1 VIPTLILF
9 GLVFGHWWRLSL
21 IAASLGWPLLLVVSD
36 VMSVDV
42 GLVGAAGLAVIN
54 TGIGVL
60 IHQGGLR
67 AVRLLRRGPRSRGSV
82 DASQRTLK

>member
-21 IAASLGWPLLLVVSD
+21 IAAALGWPLLLVVSD
-36 VMSVDV
+36 VMSVEV
-42 GLVGAAGLAVIN
+42 GLVGAAVLAVIN

-67 AVRLLRRGPRSRGSV
+67 AVRLLRHRHASPRTG
-82 DASQRTLK
+82 

>member
-1 VIPTLILF
+1 MIPTLILC

-21 IAASLGWPLLLVVSD
+21 ITAALGWPLLLLVSD
-36 VMSVDV
+36 VMSVEV

-60 IHQGGLR
+60 VHQGGLR
-67 AVRLLRRGPRSRGSV
+67 AARLLRHRHPSPRT
-82 DASQRTLK
+82 D

>member
-21 IAASLGWPLLLVVSD
+21 IAAALGWPLLLVVSD
-36 VMSVDV
+36 VMSVEV
-42 GLVGAAGLAVIN
+42 GLVGAAVLAVIN

-60 IHQGGLR
+60 VHQGGPR
-67 AVRLLRRGPRSRGSV
+67 AVRLLRHRHASPRTG
-82 DASQRTLK
+82 